1 MGITGEETKREVLRK
16 IKRFWKRFWYII
28 WEDESL
34 LGWVISLAFAFL
46 VIKFIF
52 FPSLG
57 LVLGTKMP
65 LVVVESGSMHHPGSF
80 LFNYFGSDKLVT
92 EWWQVAGKWYE
103 ERGIDFNETF
113 NWSLR
118 NGLEIGDVILVVKAR
133 NIELGDIIIFEANQ
147 RHPVIHRVI
156 NISEVNNRTV
166 YSTKGDNNP
175 AQLFVETRIPEDAII
190 GQAVFRIPMVGW
202 VKLIF
207 VKLLD
212 VVVRR

>member
-1 MGITGEETKREVLRK
+1 MGIDKFK
-16 IKRFWKRFWYII
+16 KFWKRFWYII

-34 LGWVISLAFAFL
+34 LGWIISLAFAFL
-46 VIKFIF
+46 IIKFIF

-65 LVVVESGSMHHPGSF
+65 LVVVESSSMHHPGSF
-80 LFNYFGSDKLVT
+80 IFNYFGSDKLAE

-103 ERGIDFNETF
+103 EGGIDFNETF

-118 NGLEIGDVILVVKAR
+118 NGLEIGDIVFIVKAR

-147 RHPVIHRVI
+147 MHPVIHRVI

-166 YSTKGDNNP
+166 YSTKGDNNL
-175 AQLFVETRIPEDAII
+175 AQLFIETRIPEDAII
-190 GQAVFRIPMVGW
+190 GRAVFRIPVVGW

-207 VKLLD
+207 VKMLD
-212 VVVRR
+212 AVRK

>member
-1 MGITGEETKREVLRK
+1 MKAIETETRNK
-16 IKRFWKRFWYII
+16 ILIKLKKFWKRFWHIV

-34 LGWVISLAFAFL
+34 FGWIISLAFAFL
-46 VIKFIF
+46 IIKFIF

-80 LFNYFGSDKLVT
+80 VLNYLGDDNLVE
-92 EWWQVAGKWYE
+92 EWWQIAGGWYE
-103 ERGIDFNETF
+103 ERGIEFNETL

-118 NGLEIGDVILVVKAR
+118 NGLEIGDIILVVKAR

-147 RHPVIHRVI
+147 RHPIIHRII

-166 YSTKGDNNP
+166 YSTKGDNNI
-175 AQLFVETRIPEDAII
+175 AQLSVETRIPEDVII
-190 GQAVFRIPMVGW
+190 GKAVFRIPVAGW
-202 VKLIF
+202 VKLVF
-207 VKLLD
+207 VKMLD
-212 VVVRR
+212 VVRK